1 MCSDHTTSLPPV
13 IPADRFE
20 PDDEPVGL
28 TPADGVRLTCLVDN
42 VSDLLLPPTA
52 QVNRFSLGAAV
63 PAAAPVP
70 LFGGARPAEVPIAE
84 HGYALLVELDDGPH
98 TTTVLFDAGMTPGG
112 LAHNL
117 RALGRTADEIDL
129 VVLSHGH
136 IDHTGGLVGLV
147 EALGATAPPLVVH
160 PAAWWARRMV
170 PPGLPPIE
178 IPALD
183 PAALRDAGFEVVD
196 RREPSL
202 LLDGRL
208 LVTGEISRRT
218 AFEVGLANHEARG
231 PDGWAADPLVPD
243 DQAIL
248 LNLRDRGLVV
258 LTGCAHAGVVNTVH
272 HARQLTGVDAI
283 DTVMGGFHLSGPA
296 GAPQIAPTVDAL
308 AALEPR
314 LLVPTHCSGHVAQQR
329 LEEALGD
336 VVVRNA
342 VGSRYERTAAA

>member
-1 MCSDHTTSLPPV
+1 MCSDHPSPGPAV
-13 IPADRFE
+13 IPVDRFD
-20 PDDEPVGL
+20 PDGDPVTL
-28 TPADGVRLTCLVDN
+28 TPVDAVRLTCLVDN
-42 VSDLLLPPTA
+42 VSDLLLPPTQ
-52 QVNRFSLGAAV
+52 QVGRFGLGAAQ
-63 PAAAPVP
+63 PAPAPVA

-84 HGYALLVELDDGPH
+84 HGYALLIELDDGPH

-112 LAHNL
+112 LVHNL
-117 RALGRTADEIDL
+117 GALGRTPDEIDL

-147 EALGATAPPLVVH
+147 DALGSVAPPMLVH

-178 IPALD
+178 LPALD
-183 PAALRDAGFEVVD
+183 PAALRDAGFELVD

-202 LLDGRL
+202 LLAERL
-208 LVTGEISRRT
+208 LVTGEISRYT

-231 PDGWAADPLVPD
+231 PRGWAADPAVPD
-243 DQAIL
+243 DQAIVL
-248 LNLRDRGLVV
+248 HLRGRGLIV

-272 HARQLTGVDAI
+272 HAMQLTGVDAI

-308 AALEPR
+308 AALGPA

-329 LEEALGD
+329 LEEALGEA
-336 VVVRNA
+336 VVRNS
-342 VGSRYERTAAA
+342 VGSRYHRTAAA